1 MKIEVTE
8 LFKIVTPDEGKLL
21 TDGESYTPIAYMPL
35 NSDPESY
42 WSEINEEDVPQQ
54 EEPSFIENI

>member
-1 MKIEVTE
+1 MKVQVTE

-35 NSDPESY
+35 DSDPESY
-42 WSEINEEDVPQQ
+42 WSEINEEEVPQ
-54 EEPSFIENI
+54 